1 MKIQEHPSIPENKLQ
16 RNQDADD
23 QENSFVSEV
32 PRLDLTALRDDN
44 NWEGRIVWW
53 LLVWVKQERGKPE
66 RAGCIFVW
74 LCSLAKNNRKAIFV
88 LNMELKVWRNW
99 KQNAGWA
106 PIPIVN

>member
-32 PRLDLTALRDDN
+32 PRLDLTALCDDN

-53 LLVWVKQERGKPE
+53 LEWDERETWVDRIYLCVIIMVLCQKQQEST
-66 RAGCIFVW
+66 FV
-74 LCSLAKNNRKAIFV
+74 K
-88 LNMELKVWRNW
+88 NMELKVWRNW
-99 KQNAGWA
+99 K
-106 PIPIVN
+106 